1 MKKFWLFITL
11 LVCSSLLVGCNNK
24 VTQNVAKEIVD
35 NNKNNDYSWSYISI
49 IPYKAEWSAD
59 FWWALISDIWNTEI
73 PWYSMLQFDYTWF
86 KYWDIVRVNFDWSY
100 TGDWTIDAPI
110 VINNIYNMEKIWD
123 IRDSLFTNR
132 DNSDYKLKI
141 DKIERPIID
150 SYIIDTWTDKQQTIY
165 TYTYKDLW
173 IKITTSDSRFLDKQ
187 DLNPYN
193 LFERNW
199 NKILFNNGDISE
211 YVSVYTKEENESL
224 RDIIIDRHLNQWC
237 MLNDNF
243 ETFGLLDNRKNTYY
257 IGQLINSILYDD
269 VTCFPDDEDST
280 LICDPMTFDSSNI
293 IFYIPD
299 NTSKTYL
306 KIKYTDWP
314 CKGCD
319 YWPLEWN
326 RNTIFWKIETL

>member
-1 MKKFWLFITL
+1 MKKIGLFITL
-11 LVCSSLLVGCNNK
+11 LVCSSLLIGCNNK
-24 VTQNVAKEIVD
+24 VTQNVTKEIVD

-165 TYTYKDLW
+165 TYTYKDLR
-173 IKITTSDSRFLDKQ
+173 IKITTPDSQ
-187 DLNPYN
+187 
-193 LFERNW
+193 
-199 NKILFNNGDISE
+199 
-211 YVSVYTKEENESL
+211 V
-224 RDIIIDRHLNQWC
+224 
-237 MLNDNF
+237 
-243 ETFGLLDNRKNTYY
+243 
-257 IGQLINSILYDD
+257 
-269 VTCFPDDEDST
+269 
-280 LICDPMTFDSSNI
+280 
-293 IFYIPD
+293 
-299 NTSKTYL
+299 
-306 KIKYTDWP
+306 
-314 CKGCD
+314 
-319 YWPLEWN
+319 
-326 RNTIFWKIETL
+326 